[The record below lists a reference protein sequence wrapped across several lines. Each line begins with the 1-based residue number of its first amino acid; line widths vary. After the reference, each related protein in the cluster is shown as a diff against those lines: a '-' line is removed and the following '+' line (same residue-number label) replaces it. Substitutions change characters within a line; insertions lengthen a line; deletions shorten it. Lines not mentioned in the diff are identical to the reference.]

1 MAAWKPARAVTL
13 AALSYAQIARL
24 VYQMRFNNRLMS
36 EREISKASSAEF
48 DQLQKKL
55 VPLWKSIERFNQ
67 DPQTIVVVPSLSVD
81 MAGAG
86 AVVQAYEERFL
97 FLLLLLR
104 QPRARLIYVTSR
116 TILPSII
123 DYYLDLLPGVIPS
136 HARQRLFLP
145 SPMDGSVRPL
155 SEKLL
160 ERPRLIEHIRSLIM
174 DPDRAHLVPFNTTNR
189 EKELALRLGIPMY
202 GADPKFFPLG
212 TKSGCRKIFVE
223 ENVPHPLGY
232 ENLGSKEDLIEA
244 IAQMRAKKPSIK
256 QVLVKLN
263 EGVSGEGNAVV
274 DLTGL
279 PPSFAKATA
288 DRSVAGIGDAG
299 SRNRPRGDRDRRSRL
314 QRIGDAGHRNASAGP
329 GSSIPATTDS
339 GRAKAMLE
347 ERLRAMQFE
356 LEGITYES
364 YMNKL
369 QERQGVVEERIMG
382 DEFRSPSVQLRI
394 TPLGVVELLST
405 HDQLLGG
412 PTGQSYLGCVFPAD
426 TGYAALITRE
436 AAKVGRRL
444 AKEGVIGRFAL
455 DFVVVRT
462 NGKWEPYAIEINLRK
477 GGTTHP
483 FLTLQF
489 LTDGTYDPNT
499 GIFTA
504 PNGQQKFFV
513 ASDHVKS
520 PRYRTLTPDDLFD
533 IVVRHNL
540 HFNQT
545 RQTGVVFHMMSA
557 LGELGRTGLTAV
569 GNSHED
575 AKAMYDRAVAVL
587 DEETRGEAAW

>member
-1 MAAWKPARAVTL
+1 
-13 AALSYAQIARL
+13 
-24 VYQMRFNNRLMS
+24 MRFNNALMPEGRITADS
-36 EREISKASSAEF
+36 QAEF

-55 VPLWKSIERFNQ
+55 VPLWKSIERLNQ
-67 DPQTIVVVPSLSVD
+67 DPQTIVVVPSMSID
-81 MAGAG
+81 AIGSG
-86 AVVQAYEERFL
+86 AVMQAYEERFL

-104 QPRARLIYVTSR
+104 QPRARLIYVTSQ

-136 HARQRLFLP
+136 HARQRLFLL

-155 SEKLL
+155 SDKLL
-160 ERPRLIEHIRSLIM
+160 ARPRLIERIRSLIM

-212 TKSGCRKIFVE
+212 TKSGCRKIFTE
-223 ENVPHPLGY
+223 ENVPHPLGH

-244 IAQMRAKKPSIK
+244 IAQMRAKKPSVE
-256 QVLVKLN
+256 QVMVKLN
-263 EGVSGEGNAVV
+263 EGVSGEGNAVI

-279 PPSFAKATA
+279 PA
-288 DRSVAGIGDAG
+288 
-299 SRNRPRGDRDRRSRL
+299 
-314 QRIGDAGHRNASAGP
+314 P
-329 GSSIPATTDS
+329 GNSQE
-339 GRAKAMLE
+339 RAMLE
-347 ERLRAMQFE
+347 DRLRAMQLE

-364 YMNKL
+364 YMKKL

-382 DEFRSPSVQLRI
+382 EEFRSPSVQLRV
-394 TPLGVVELLST
+394 TPLGAVELLST

-412 PTGQSYLGCVFPAD
+412 PSGQRYLGWGFPAD
-426 TGYAALITRE
+426 AGYAALLTGG

-444 AKEGVIGRFAL
+444 ANEGVIGRFAL
-455 DFVVVRT
+455 DFVVVPGEH
-462 NGKWEPYAIEINLRK
+462 GKWEPYAIEINLRK

-513 ASDHVKS
+513 ASDHVES
-520 PRYRTLTPDDLFD
+520 PTYRTLTPDDLFD

-540 HFNQT
+540 HFDQT

-575 AKAMYDRAVAVL
+575 AKATYDRAVAVL
-587 DEETRGEAAW
+587 DEETRCETV

>member
-1 MAAWKPARAVTL
+1 MN
-13 AALSYAQIARL
+13 SSIAD
-24 VYQMRFNNRLMS
+24 
-36 EREISKASSAEF
+36 SSPEF

-67 DPQTIVVVPSLSVD
+67 DPQTIVVVPSLSID
-81 MAGAG
+81 AIDSG
-86 AVVQAYEERFL
+86 AVIQAYEERFL

-160 ERPRLIEHIRSLIM
+160 ERPRLIERIRSLIM

-189 EKELALRLGIPMY
+189 EKELALQLGIPMY

-212 TKSGCRKIFVE
+212 TKSGCRKIFNE
-223 ENVPHPLGY
+223 EHVPHPLGR
-232 ENLGSKEDLIEA
+232 ENIGSKEDLINA
-244 IAQMRAKKPSIK
+244 LVAMRVAKPGIE
-256 QVLVKLN
+256 QVMVKLD
-263 EGVSGEGNAVV
+263 EGVSGEGNAVI
-274 DLTGL
+274 DLRGL
-279 PPSFAKATA
+279 PSLLVK
-288 DRSVAGIGDAG
+288 S
-299 SRNRPRGDRDRRSRL
+299 
-314 QRIGDAGHRNASAGP
+314 
-329 GSSIPATTDS
+329 
-339 GRAKAMLE
+339 MLE
-347 ERLRAMQFE
+347 DRLRAMKFE
-356 LEGITYES
+356 LPGTTYDN
-364 YMNKL
+364 YMTKL
-369 QERQGVVEERIMG
+369 QERRGVVEERIIG
-382 DEFRSPSVQLRI
+382 EEFRSPSVQLRV
-394 TPLGVVELLST
+394 TPLGKVELLST

-426 TGYAALITRE
+426 TAYASQITQE
-436 AAKVGRRL
+436 AAKVGSRL

-455 DFVVVRT
+455 DFVVVRAKD
-462 NGKWEPYAIEINLRK
+462 GKWEPYAIEINLRK

-489 LTDGTYDPNT
+489 LTDGSYDTET

-513 ASDHVKS
+513 ASDHVES

-533 IVVRHNL
+533 IVVRHKL
-540 HFNQT
+540 HFDQT

-575 AKAMYDRAVAVL
+575 AQATYERTIAVL
-587 DEETRGEAAW
+587 DEETRDG

>member
-1 MAAWKPARAVTL
+1 
-13 AALSYAQIARL
+13 
-24 VYQMRFNNRLMS
+24 
-36 EREISKASSAEF
+36 
-48 DQLQKKL
+48 
-55 VPLWKSIERFNQ
+55 LWNSIERFNQ
-67 DPQTIVVVPSLSVD
+67 DPQTIVVVPSMSID
-81 MAGAG
+81 AIDSG
-86 AVVQAYEERFL
+86 AVIQAYEERFL

-145 SPMDGSVRPL
+145 SPMDGSARPL

-160 ERPRLIEHIRSLIM
+160 ERPRLIERIRSLII

-189 EKELALRLGIPMY
+189 EKELALQLGIPMY

-212 TKSGCRKIFVE
+212 TKSGCRQIFSEEDVLHPSGRENIGTKEQLVDAIVE
-223 ENVPHPLGY
+223 
-232 ENLGSKEDLIEA
+232 
-244 IAQMRAKKPSIK
+244 MRQKKPSIK
-256 QVLVKLN
+256 QVMVKLN
-263 EGVSGEGNAVV
+263 EGVSGEGNAVI
-274 DLTGL
+274 DLTGM
-279 PPSFAKATA
+279 PAP
-288 DRSVAGIGDAG
+288 GD
-299 SRNRPRGDRDRRSRL
+299 SKE
-314 QRIGDAGHRNASAGP
+314 I
-329 GSSIPATTDS
+329 
-339 GRAKAMLE
+339 AMLKD
-347 ERLRAMQFE
+347 RLRAMKFE
-356 LEGITYES
+356 LLGATYDS
-364 YMNKL
+364 YMKKL
-369 QERQGVVEERIMG
+369 RERRGVVEERIMG
-382 DEFRSPSVQLRI
+382 EEFRSPSVQLRI
-394 TPLGVVELLST
+394 TPLGKVELLST

-426 TGYAALITRE
+426 TAYASLITKE
-436 AAKVGRRL
+436 AAKVGKRL

-455 DFVVVRT
+455 DFVVVRAK

-489 LTDGTYDPNT
+489 LTDGTYNPDT
-499 GIFTA
+499 GIFAA

-513 ASDHVKS
+513 ASDHVES

-540 HFNQT
+540 HFGQT

-557 LGELGRTGLTAV
+557 LGELGRMGLTAV
-569 GNSHED
+569 ANSHED
-575 AKAMYDRAVAVL
+575 AKALYERAVAVL
-587 DEETRGEAAW
+587 DRETAEPIAVTS

>member
-1 MAAWKPARAVTL
+1 
-13 AALSYAQIARL
+13 
-24 VYQMRFNNRLMS
+24 MRFNSGLMS

-48 DQLQKKL
+48 DRLQNKL

-67 DPQTIVVVPSLSVD
+67 DPQTIVVVPSMSID
-81 MAGAG
+81 AINSG
-86 AVVQAYEERFL
+86 AVIQAYEERFL

-160 ERPRLIEHIRSLIM
+160 DRPRLIERIRSLIL

-189 EKELALRLGIPMY
+189 EKELALQLGIPMY

-212 TKSGCRKIFVE
+212 TKSGCRTIFME
-223 ENVPHPLGY
+223 ENVPLPLGV
-232 ENLGSKEDLIEA
+232 ESLGSKEELIEA
-244 IAQMRAKKPSIK
+244 IAKMRARKPSMK

-263 EGVSGEGNAVV
+263 EGVSGEGNAVI

-279 PPSFAKATA
+279 PAP
-288 DRSVAGIGDAG
+288 GD
-299 SRNRPRGDRDRRSRL
+299 SKE
-314 QRIGDAGHRNASAGP
+314 
-329 GSSIPATTDS
+329 
-339 GRAKAMLE
+339 KAMLE
-347 ERLRAMQFE
+347 ERLRSMQFE
-356 LEGITYES
+356 LARVTYDS
-364 YMNKL
+364 YMQKL
-369 QERQGVVEERIMG
+369 QERKGVVEERIMG
-382 DEFRSPSVQLRI
+382 EEIRSPSVQLRI
-394 TPLGVVELLST
+394 TPLDAVELLST

-412 PTGQSYLGCVFPAD
+412 PSGQSYLGCVFPAD
-426 TGYAALITRE
+426 AGYAALITQE

-455 DFVVVRT
+455 DFVVVRSD
-462 NGKWEPYAIEINLRK
+462 GKWDPYAIEINLRK

-489 LTDGTYDPNT
+489 LTDGTYNPET
-499 GIFTA
+499 ATFTA

-513 ASDHVKS
+513 ASDHVES
-520 PRYRTLTPDDLFD
+520 PSYRTLTPDDLFD
-533 IVVRHNL
+533 IVVRHDL
-540 HFNQT
+540 HFDQT

-575 AKAMYDRAVAVL
+575 AKTTYARAVAVL
-587 DEETRGEAAW
+587 DQEANEPASATL

>member
-1 MAAWKPARAVTL
+1 
-13 AALSYAQIARL
+13 
-24 VYQMRFNNRLMS
+24 MRFNNRLMS

-48 DQLQKKL
+48 DRLQKKL

-67 DPQTIVVVPSLSVD
+67 DPQTIVVVPSMSID
-81 MAGAG
+81 AIDSG
-86 AVVQAYEERFL
+86 AVIQAYEERFL

-160 ERPRLIEHIRSLIM
+160 ERPRLIERIRSLIM

-189 EKELALRLGIPMY
+189 EKELALQLGIPMY

-212 TKSGCRKIFVE
+212 TKSGCRKIFMDE
-223 ENVPHPLGY
+223 DVPYPLGR
-232 ENLGSKEDLIEA
+232 EDIGSKEDLVDA
-244 IAQMRAKKPSIK
+244 IAQMRVTKPSIR
-256 QVLVKLN
+256 QVMVKLN
-263 EGVSGEGNAVV
+263 EGVSGEGNAVI

-279 PPSFAKATA
+279 PAL
-288 DRSVAGIGDAG
+288 GD
-299 SRNRPRGDRDRRSRL
+299 SKEL
-314 QRIGDAGHRNASAGP
+314 
-329 GSSIPATTDS
+329 
-339 GRAKAMLE
+339 AMLE
-347 ERLRAMQFE
+347 DRLRAMKFE
-356 LEGITYES
+356 LQGATYES
-364 YMNKL
+364 YMKKL
-369 QERQGVVEERIMG
+369 QERKGVVEERIMG
-382 DEFRSPSVQLRI
+382 EEFRSPSVQLRV
-394 TPLGVVELLST
+394 TPLGKVELLST

-426 TGYAALITRE
+426 TAYASLITHE
-436 AAKVGRRL
+436 AAKVGKRL
-444 AKEGVIGRFAL
+444 AKEGVLGRFAL
-455 DFVVVRT
+455 DFVVVRAK

-489 LTDGTYDPNT
+489 LTDGTYNPET

-513 ASDHVKS
+513 ASDHVES

-540 HFNQT
+540 HFDQT

-575 AKAMYDRAVAVL
+575 AKATYERTVAVL
-587 DEETRGEAAW
+587 DEETRSE

>member
-1 MAAWKPARAVTL
+1 MLEPRVT
-13 AALSYAQIARL
+13 SDSQD
-24 VYQMRFNNRLMS
+24 Q
-36 EREISKASSAEF
+36 F
-48 DQLQKKL
+48 DRLQKKL
-55 VPLWKSIERFNQ
+55 VPLWKSIEHFNQ
-67 DPQTIVVVPSLSVD
+67 DPQTIVVGSS
-81 MAGAG
+81 MSIEAIGSG
-86 AVVQAYEERFL
+86 AVTQAYEERFL

-123 DYYLDLLPGVIPS
+123 DYYLSLLPGVIPS

-155 SEKLL
+155 SDKLL
-160 ERPRLIEHIRSLIM
+160 ERPRLIERIRSLIM
-174 DPDRAHLVPFNTTNR
+174 DPDRAHLVPFNTTSR

-202 GADPKFFPLG
+202 GADPNFFPLG
-212 TKSGCRKIFVE
+212 TKSGCRKIFME

-232 ENLGSKEDLIEA
+232 ENLSSKEDVVKA
-244 IAQMRAKKPSIK
+244 IAQMRARKPSIK
-256 QVLVKLN
+256 QVMVKLN
-263 EGVSGEGNAVV
+263 EGVSGEGNAVI

-279 PPSFAKATA
+279 PA
-288 DRSVAGIGDAG
+288 
-299 SRNRPRGDRDRRSRL
+299 
-314 QRIGDAGHRNASAGP
+314 P
-329 GSSIPATTDS
+329 GNS
-339 GRAKAMLE
+339 KEVAMLE

-356 LEGITYES
+356 LEGVTYDS
-364 YMNKL
+364 YMKNL
-369 QERQGVVEERIMG
+369 EERKAVVEERIMG
-382 DEFRSPSVQLRI
+382 EEFRSPSVQLRI
-394 TPLGVVELLST
+394 TPLGKVELLST
-405 HDQLLGG
+405 QDQLLGG
-412 PTGQSYLGCVFPAD
+412 PSGQSYLGCVFPAD
-426 TGYAALITRE
+426 NGYAALITRE

-455 DFVVVRT
+455 DFVVVRGEH
-462 NGKWEPYAIEINLRK
+462 GKWEPYAIEINLRK

-489 LTDGTYDPNT
+489 LTDGTYDPDT

-513 ASDHVKS
+513 ASDHVES
-520 PRYRTLTPDDLFD
+520 PKYRTLTPDDLFD

-569 GNSHED
+569 GNSHDD
-575 AKAMYDRAVAVL
+575 AKATYDRAVAVL
-587 DEETRGEAAW
+587 DEETRAPA

>member
-1 MAAWKPARAVTL
+1 
-13 AALSYAQIARL
+13 
-24 VYQMRFNNRLMS
+24 MS
-36 EREISKASSAEF
+36 ERKVPTDSQAEF
-48 DQLQKKL
+48 DRLQKKL

-67 DPQTIVVVPSLSVD
+67 DPQTIVVVPSMSID
-81 MAGAG
+81 AIGSG
-86 AVVQAYEERFL
+86 AVMQAYEERFL

-104 QPRARLIYVTSR
+104 QPRARLVYVTSQ

-123 DYYLDLLPGVIPS
+123 DYYLDLLPGVISS
-136 HARQRLFLP
+136 HARQRLFLL
-145 SPMDGSVRPL
+145 SPLDGSVRPL
-155 SEKLL
+155 SDKLL
-160 ERPRLIEHIRSLIM
+160 DRPRLIERIRSLIM
-174 DPDRAHLVPFNTTNR
+174 DPDRAHLVPFNTTSR

-212 TKSGCRKIFVE
+212 TKSGCRKIFME
-223 ENVPHPLGY
+223 ENVPHPLGH

-244 IAQMRAKKPSIK
+244 IAQMRARKPLIK

-263 EGVSGEGNAVV
+263 EGVSGEGNAVI

-279 PPSFAKATA
+279 PA
-288 DRSVAGIGDAG
+288 VAGIGDAG
-299 SRNRPRGDRDRRSRL
+299 RRSVSTR
-314 QRIGDAGHRNASAGP
+314 P
-329 GSSIPATTDS
+329 GSTIPATTE
-339 GRAKAMLE
+339 KAMLE

-356 LEGITYES
+356 LEGVTYQS
-364 YMNKL
+364 YMKKL
-369 QERQGVVEERIMG
+369 QERKGVVEERIMG
-382 DEFRSPSVQLRI
+382 EEFRSPSVQLRI
-394 TPLGVVELLST
+394 TPLGAVELLST

-412 PTGQSYLGCVFPAD
+412 PTGQSYLGCMFPAD

-436 AAKVGRRL
+436 AVKVGKRL
-444 AKEGVIGRFAL
+444 ANEGVIGRFAL
-455 DFVVVRT
+455 DFVTVRS

-489 LTDGTYDPNT
+489 LTDGTYDPDT
-499 GIFTA
+499 AIFTA
-504 PNGQQKFFV
+504 PSGQQKFFV
-513 ASDHVKS
+513 ASDHVES
-520 PRYRTLTPDDLFD
+520 PAYRTLTPDDLFD

-540 HFNQT
+540 HFDQT

-575 AKAMYDRAVAVL
+575 AKATYDRAVAVL
-587 DEETRGEAAW
+587 DQEAGGASDAVYG

>member
-1 MAAWKPARAVTL
+1 MSDSKPAPD
-13 AALSYAQIARL
+13 SQI
-24 VYQMRFNNRLMS
+24 
-36 EREISKASSAEF
+36 EF

-67 DPQTIVVVPSLSVD
+67 DPQTIVVVPSMSID
-81 MAGAG
+81 AIDSG
-86 AVVQAYEERFL
+86 AVIQAYEERFL

-116 TILPSII
+116 TILPSIV

-136 HARQRLFLP
+136 HARQRLFLL

-160 ERPRLIEHIRSLIM
+160 ERPRLIERIRSLIM

-189 EKELALRLGIPMY
+189 EKELALQLGIPMY
-202 GADPKFFPLG
+202 GADPKLFPLG
-212 TKSGCRKIFVE
+212 TKSGCRRIFTE
-223 ENVPHPLGY
+223 EKVPHPAGR
-232 ENLGSKEDLIEA
+232 ENIGSKEDLVDA
-244 IAQMRAKKPSIK
+244 ILQMRAAKPALS
-256 QVLVKLN
+256 QVMVKLN

-274 DLTGL
+274 DLAGL
-279 PPSFAKATA
+279 PAPS
-288 DRSVAGIGDAG
+288 
-299 SRNRPRGDRDRRSRL
+299 
-314 QRIGDAGHRNASAGP
+314 
-329 GSSIPATTDS
+329 DS
-339 GRAKAMLE
+339 GEQAMLD
-347 ERLRAMQFE
+347 ERLRSMQFE
-356 LEGITYES
+356 SRGVTFES
-364 YMNKL
+364 YMDKL
-369 QERQGVVEERIMG
+369 EKRKGVVEERIIG
-382 DEFRSPSVQLRI
+382 EQFRSPSVQLRV
-394 TPLGVVELLST
+394 TPLGKVELLST

-412 PTGQSYLGCVFPAD
+412 PSGQSYLGCVFPAD
-426 TGYAALITRE
+426 TAYASLITRE
-436 AAKVGRRL
+436 AAKIGRRL
-444 AKEGVIGRFAL
+444 AEEGVIGRFAL
-455 DFVVVRT
+455 DFVVVRAK
-462 NGKWEPYAIEINLRK
+462 NGTWEPYAIEINLRK

-489 LTDGTYDPNT
+489 LTDGTYNPET

-513 ASDHVKS
+513 ASDHVES
-520 PRYRTLTPDDLFD
+520 PQYRTLTPDDLFD

-540 HFNQT
+540 HFGQT

-575 AKAMYDRAVAVL
+575 AKATYERAIAVL
-587 DEETRGEAAW
+587 NDETRTPA

>member
-1 MAAWKPARAVTL
+1 MPESKSVPD
-13 AALSYAQIARL
+13 
-24 VYQMRFNNRLMS
+24 S
-36 EREISKASSAEF
+36 EAEF

-67 DPQTIVVVPSLSVD
+67 DPQTIVVVPSMSID
-81 MAGAG
+81 AIDSG
-86 AVVQAYEERFL
+86 AVIQAYEERFL

-104 QPRARLIYVTSR
+104 QPRARLVYVTSR

-160 ERPRLIEHIRSLIM
+160 ERPRLIERIRSLII

-189 EKELALRLGIPMY
+189 EKELALQLGIPMY

-212 TKSGCRKIFVE
+212 TKSGCRKIFMDE
-223 ENVPHPLGY
+223 DVPYPLGR
-232 ENLGSKEDLIEA
+232 EDIGSKEDLVDE
-244 IAQMRAKKPSIK
+244 IAQMRRTKPSIK
-256 QVLVKLN
+256 QVMVKLN
-263 EGVSGEGNAVV
+263 EGVSGEGNAVI
-274 DLTGL
+274 DLTEL
-279 PPSFAKATA
+279 PAP
-288 DRSVAGIGDAG
+288 GD
-299 SRNRPRGDRDRRSRL
+299 S
-314 QRIGDAGHRNASAGP
+314 
-329 GSSIPATTDS
+329 
-339 GRAKAMLE
+339 KKVAMLE
-347 ERLRAMQFE
+347 DRLRAMNFE
-356 LEGITYES
+356 SKGATYDS
-364 YMNKL
+364 YMKKL
-369 QERQGVVEERIMG
+369 QERKGVVEERIVG
-382 DEFRSPSVQLRI
+382 EEFRSPSVQLRV
-394 TPLGVVELLST
+394 TPLGKVELLST

-426 TGYAALITRE
+426 TAYASLITNE

-455 DFVVVRT
+455 DFVVVRAK

-489 LTDGTYDPNT
+489 LTDGTYNPET

-513 ASDHVKS
+513 ASDHVES

-540 HFNQT
+540 HFGQT

-569 GNSHED
+569 GNSHPD
-575 AKAMYDRAVAVL
+575 ATATYNRAIAVL
-587 DEETRGEAAW
+587 DEETRGEAAI

>member
-1 MAAWKPARAVTL
+1 
-13 AALSYAQIARL
+13 
-24 VYQMRFNNRLMS
+24 MS
-36 EREISKASSAEF
+36 ERRVVTDSQDEF

-67 DPQTIVVVPSLSVD
+67 DPQTILVVPSMSID
-81 MAGAG
+81 AIGSG
-86 AVVQAYEERFL
+86 AVMQAYEERFL

-160 ERPRLIEHIRSLIM
+160 ERPRLIERIRSLII

-189 EKELALRLGIPMY
+189 EKELALQLGIPMY

-212 TKSGCRKIFVE
+212 TKSGCRKIFTE
-223 ENVPHPLGY
+223 ENVPHPLGH
-232 ENLGSKEDLIEA
+232 ENIGSKEELISA
-244 IAQMRAKKPSIK
+244 IAQMRARKPSIK

-263 EGVSGEGNAVV
+263 EGVSGEGNAVI

-288 DRSVAGIGDAG
+288 DRPVAGIC
-299 SRNRPRGDRDRRSRL
+299 
-314 QRIGDAGHRNASAGP
+314 DAGHKDASAGP

-339 GRAKAMLE
+339 GKARAMLE

-356 LEGITYES
+356 LEGVTYDS
-364 YMNKL
+364 YMKKL
-369 QERQGVVEERIMG
+369 QERKGVVEERITG
-382 DEFRSPSVQLRI
+382 EEFRSPSVQLRV
-394 TPLGVVELLST
+394 TPLGGVDLLST

-412 PTGQSYLGCVFPAD
+412 PSGQSYLGCVFPAD

-455 DFVVVRT
+455 DFVVVRAK
-462 NGKWEPYAIEINLRK
+462 NGTWEPYAIEINLRK

-489 LTDGTYDPNT
+489 LTDGTYNPET

-513 ASDHVKS
+513 ASDHVES

-533 IVVRHNL
+533 IVDRHNR
-540 HFNQT
+540 HIDQT
-545 RQTGVVFHMMSA
+545 RQTFVVFAMMSA
-557 LGELGRTGLTAV
+557 MRSVVGTVLSGLV
-569 GNSHED
+569 NSHE
-575 AKAMYDRAVAVL
+575 YV
-587 DEETRGEAAW
+587 

>member
-1 MAAWKPARAVTL
+1 MPEPKL
-13 AALSYAQIARL
+13 ATESQD
-24 VYQMRFNNRLMS
+24 Q
-36 EREISKASSAEF
+36 F

-55 VPLWKSIERFNQ
+55 VPLWKSIQSFNQ
-67 DPQTIVVVPSLSVD
+67 DPQTIVVVPSMSIDL
-81 MAGAG
+81 AGAG

-104 QPRARLIYVTSR
+104 QPRARLVYVTSQ

-136 HARQRLFLP
+136 HARQRLFLLAP
-145 SPMDGSVRPL
+145 LDASVRPL

-160 ERPRLIEHIRSLIM
+160 ERPRLIERIRSLIS

-212 TKSGCRKIFVE
+212 TKSGCRKIFLE
-223 ENVPHPLGY
+223 EDVAHPLGY
-232 ENLGSKEDLIEA
+232 ENVASKDDLIQA
-244 IAQMRAKKPSIK
+244 ITQMRARKPSIK

-263 EGVSGEGNAVV
+263 EGVSGEGNALV
-274 DLTGL
+274 DLVGL
-279 PPSFAKATA
+279 PPP
-288 DRSVAGIGDAG
+288 GDPNERTG
-299 SRNRPRGDRDRRSRL
+299 
-314 QRIGDAGHRNASAGP
+314 
-329 GSSIPATTDS
+329 
-339 GRAKAMLE
+339 LE
-347 ERLRAMQFE
+347 DRLRAMQFE
-356 LEGITYES
+356 LKGITYNS
-364 YMNKL
+364 YMKKL
-369 QERQGVVEERIMG
+369 EERKGIVEERITG
-382 DEFRSPSVQLRI
+382 EEFRSPSVQLRV
-394 TPLGVVELLST
+394 TPLGSVELLST

-412 PTGQSYLGCVFPAD
+412 PSGQSYLGCAFPAD
-426 TGYAALITRE
+426 TGYASLITRE
-436 AAKVGRRL
+436 AAKVGNRL

-455 DFVVVRT
+455 DFVVVRS
-462 NGKWEPYAIEINLRK
+462 NGKWDPYAIEINLRK

-489 LTDGTYDPNT
+489 LTDGIYDPET
-499 GIFTA
+499 AIFTA
-504 PNGQQKFFV
+504 PSGQQKFFV
-513 ASDHVKS
+513 ASDHVES

-540 HFNQT
+540 HFDQT

-569 GNSHED
+569 GNSHDE
-575 AKAMYDRAVAVL
+575 AKATYARALEVL
-587 DEETRGEAAW
+587 DQEAQGG